1 MVNDYRGQIKKVNI
15 RGCII
20 CVYVCIYKQAYLC
33 VHMYMY
39 ISSIETDPK
48 MEGSQMIPATFF
60 FFFFPATF
68 QSSSPRRLLLQKKGP
83 VFLECD
89 VIFILLTPPPPP
101 S

>member
-60 FFFFPATF
+60 FFFFFLPLFKAQAQEDYSF
-68 QSSSPRRLLLQKKGP
+68 RRKARYFWS
-83 VFLECD
+83 VMSFS
-89 VIFILLTPPPPP
+89 FY
-101 S
+101 